1 MDNRDLKRN
10 ASGYYDE
17 TPCKAMTTGPKPGD
31 VWARQDGA
39 NMLVVAVNGYICNT
53 LRMNDTPKDATS
65 FEIKHGSRSWYVNIP
80 YIGFIRA
87 GDLVSYEFNVGD
99 ELLMNIKTEVGE
111 ALGLYAEEEQ
121 EEETGDGVSSRELT
135 DDLVKLKI
143 EYGELEGKCEEL
155 EIVLQQAIER
165 AAKLEAYREM
175 YENLLDKV
183 IGRAG

>member
-17 TPCKAMTTGPKPGD
+17 TPYKALTTSPKLGD
-31 VWARQDGA
+31 VWVRQDGA
-39 NMLVVAVNGYICNT
+39 NMFVVAVNGYICNT
-53 LRMNDTPKDATS
+53 LRMNDTPKDANS
-65 FEIKHGSRSWYVNIP
+65 IEIKHGNKSWWVNAP

-87 GDLVSYEFNVGD
+87 GDLVSYEFNVED
-99 ELLMNIKTEVGE
+99 EQLMSIKTEIGE
-111 ALGLYAEEEQ
+111 ALGLYEDEEEAEEAA
-121 EEETGDGVSSRELT
+121 SNNELM
-135 DDLVKLKI
+135 DDLVKLKL
-143 EYGELEGKCEEL
+143 EYGELEGRCKEL
-155 EIVLQQAIER
+155 ENVLQQAIDR

>member
-17 TPCKAMTTGPKPGD
+17 TPYKAMTTGPKPGD
-31 VWARQDGA
+31 VWVRQDGA
-39 NMLVVAVNGYICNT
+39 NMLVIVVNGNICNT
-53 LRMNDTPKDATS
+53 LRMNDTQKDANS
-65 FEIKHGSRSWYVNIP
+65 IEIKHGDRSWWVNAP

-87 GDLVSYEFNVGD
+87 GDLVSYEFNVED
-99 ELLMNIKTEVGE
+99 EQLMSIKTEIGE
-111 ALGLYAEEEQ
+111 ALGLYEDEEEAEEA
-121 EEETGDGVSSRELT
+121 VSNNELT

-143 EYGELEGKCEEL
+143 EYGELEGKCATLEL
-155 EIVLQQAIER
+155 ELQQTLER

-175 YENLLDKV
+175 YESLLDKV